1 MSVVGIIKKKL
12 TRNTI
17 RLKKKILMNTQKKTK
32 IKQFLQFLELSE
44 MIYGLSVT

>member
-1 MSVVGIIKKKL
+1 MSVVGIVKKKL

-17 RLKKKILMNTQKKTK
+17 
-32 IKQFLQFLELSE
+32 QFLELSE